1 MLFSAGGQPSPIR
14 TPKPLTDELLMIRQT
29 IDQIK
34 QKLHAAEELADD
46 LREQLLEKLDEL
58 DTELDSGNVAEYDSE
73 SLNSLVS
80 FTQLS
85 AHEALRP
92 QQDPE
97 LLKLALKGV
106 ERNLEQFE
114 TDHPRL
120 VNLVNNFCITLSNMG
135 I

>member
-1 MLFSAGGQPSPIR
+1 
-14 TPKPLTDELLMIRQT
+14 MIKERL
-29 IDQIK
+29 DQIEK
-34 QKLHAAEELADD
+34 KLHAADELADD
-46 LREQLLEKLDEL
+46 LREQLLEKLEEL
-58 DTELDSGNVAEYDSE
+58 KAELKSEKAASFDPE
-73 SLNSLVS
+73 SLGSLVG

-106 ERNLEQFE
+106 DRNLERFE
-114 TDHPRL
+114 TDHPTL
-120 VNLVNNFCITLSNMG
+120 VSVVNNFCIMLANMG

>member
-1 MLFSAGGQPSPIR
+1 
-14 TPKPLTDELLMIRQT
+14 MIKERL
-29 IDQIK
+29 DQIEK
-34 QKLHAAEELADD
+34 KLHAADELADD
-46 LREQLLEKLDEL
+46 LREQLLEKLEEL
-58 DTELDSGNVAEYDSE
+58 KAELESGRTASFDPE
-73 SLNSLVS
+73 SLNSLLG

-97 LLKLALKGV
+97 LLKLALQGV
-106 ERNLEQFE
+106 DRSLERFE

>member
-1 MLFSAGGQPSPIR
+1 M
-14 TPKPLTDELLMIRQT
+14 PKRPL
-29 IDQIK
+29 DQIERT
-34 QKLHAAEELADD
+34 LHAADELADD
-46 LREQLLEKLDEL
+46 LREQLLEKFEEL
-58 DTELDSGNVAEYDSE
+58 KTELDADQSAEFDPE
-73 SLNSLVS
+73 SLSSLLG

-106 ERNLEQFE
+106 ERNLSKFE
-114 TDHPRL
+114 ANHPRL
-120 VNLVNNFCITLSNMG
+120 VNLVNSFCITLSNMG

>member
-1 MLFSAGGQPSPIR
+1 
-14 TPKPLTDELLMIRQT
+14 MIRQT

-46 LREQLLEKLDEL
+46 LREQLLEKLEEL
-58 DTELDSGNVAEYDSE
+58 DTELDSGKTAEYDSE

-97 LLKLALKGV
+97 LLRLALKGV

-114 TDHPRL
+114 ADHPRL

>member
-1 MLFSAGGQPSPIR
+1 M
-14 TPKPLTDELLMIRQT
+14 PKRPL
-29 IDQIK
+29 DQIERTL
-34 QKLHAAEELADD
+34 QAADELADD
-46 LREQLLEKLDEL
+46 LREQLLEKFEEL
-58 DTELDSGNVAEYDSE
+58 KTELDADQSADFDPE
-73 SLNSLVS
+73 SLSSLLG

-106 ERNLEQFE
+106 ERNLRKFE
-114 TDHPRL
+114 ANHPRL
-120 VNLVNNFCITLSNMG
+120 VSLVNSFCITLSNMG

>member
-1 MLFSAGGQPSPIR
+1 
-14 TPKPLTDELLMIRQT
+14 MIRQT
-29 IDQIK
+29 IAQIE
-34 QKLHAAEELADD
+34 QKLQDAEDLADD
-46 LREQLLEKLDEL
+46 LREQLLEKLGQL
-58 DTELDSGNVAEYDSE
+58 DAELDSGKAAAFDAD

-106 ERNLEQFE
+106 ERNLERFE
-114 TDHPRL
+114 ADHPRL